1 MSPSRPTFSFSL
13 TLSTLVFL
21 ISYCWDGAVCIQRSG
36 VKSGNLFD
44 GRDGDEQLVRRENR
58 QQLVWFYIDVAV
70 TGGTAGAFGVNI
82 NSIKQIK
89 ILLIIVVTFLSL
101 YLISLGQGGYNPS
114 LQAFCADQIDTE
126 DELPT
131 AKSDDK
137 KSMFFQWWYFG
148 VCIGSL
154 LGVSIMLNIQDSI
167 GWGLGFA
174 MPAMAVAVSIVMF
187 SYGSR
192 FYAYSHDQ
200 SNDVKSLVKVVQA
213 VKCSVSKFVH
223 SKTEEKSSLP
233 ELE

>member
-1 MSPSRPTFSFSL
+1 MNSGSIVRLRKSEELDTNGEFGGDRCD
-13 TLSTLVFL
+13 
-21 ISYCWDGAVCIQRSG
+21 CWDGAGCIQRSG

-44 GRDGDEQLVRRENR
+44 GRDEDEQLIHRENR

-70 TGGTAGAFGVNI
+70 TGGTAG
-82 NSIKQIK
+82 
-89 ILLIIVVTFLSL
+89 
-101 YLISLGQGGYNPS
+101 QGGYNPS
-114 LQAFCADQIDTE
+114 LQAFGADQIDTE

-148 VCIGSL
+148 VCSGSL
-154 LGVSIMLNIQDSI
+154 LGVSIMPNIQDSV

-174 MPAMAVAVSIVMF
+174 MLAMAMAVSIVMF
-187 SYGSR
+187 SCGSR

-200 SNDVKSLVKVVQA
+200 SNDVKSLEKVVQA

-223 SKTEEKSSLP
+223 SKTEEKSSLA